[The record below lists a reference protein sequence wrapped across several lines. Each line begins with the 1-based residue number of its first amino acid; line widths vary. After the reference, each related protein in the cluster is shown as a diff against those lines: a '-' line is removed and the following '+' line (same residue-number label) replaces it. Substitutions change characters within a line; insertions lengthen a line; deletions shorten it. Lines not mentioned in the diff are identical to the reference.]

1 MNKNWKT
8 FLLSQQAAVNDEANI
23 AFADAT
29 NSGVKSIYPL
39 THLAIL
45 SVTGKDAAKLLQGQ
59 ITCNVNDVNE
69 EKSSLAAMCN
79 PKGRVIATFLLVKS
93 ADTFLLI
100 LPLELLETVK
110 KRLQM
115 YVLRSDVKITD
126 VSDELCLL
134 GISDPEKPDHAFLTE
149 IQKDM
154 ISVNFPG
161 STRRKLLIAKHDN
174 AMHFW
179 PEQVDSQGFR
189 VGSSDGWSYLDI
201 VSGIPWVTKAT
212 SEEFIPQMLNLDKL
226 GGISFNKG
234 CYTGQ
239 EIVARTHYLGKSKR
253 EMFLAECQ
261 TSALPEPNS
270 SIVNRGNEE
279 QEVAGKVL
287 LAQLDQQGCKMLV
300 ILQIAEPVYDNLGL
314 QDDTYAQLKL
324 LPFNT

>member
-8 FLLSQQAAVNDEANI
+8 FLLSQQNSVSDETKI
-23 AFADAT
+23 AFADAA
-29 NSGVKSIYPL
+29 NSGENSIYPL

-69 EKSSLAAMCN
+69 VKSSLAAMCN
-79 PKGRVIATFLLVKS
+79 PKGRVIATFLLVKT
-93 ADTFLLI
+93 ADAFLLI
-100 LPLELLETVK
+100 LPVELLETVK

-126 VSDELCLL
+126 VTDERCLL
-134 GISDPEKPDHAFLTE
+134 GISEPEKPDHAFLTE
-149 IQKDM
+149 IQKDI
-154 ISVNFPG
+154 ISVNFSG
-161 STRRKLLIAKHDN
+161 STRRKLLIADTDN
-174 AMHFW
+174 AIHFW
-179 PEQVDSQGFR
+179 SEQVDSQGFR
-189 VGSSDGWSYLDI
+189 VGSSDEWRYLDI

-270 SIVNRGNEE
+270 SIVNRGSEE

-300 ILQIAEPVYDNLGL
+300 ILQIAEPTYDNLGL
-314 QDDTYAQLKL
+314 QDDTHAQLKL